1 MTHDGMDI
9 HMVAPLGVEGR
20 VRYLTCVITMGV
32 VWVRILPRQG
42 ILGRSTFFVVFS
54 FC

>member
-20 VRYLTCVITMGV
+20 ALE
-32 VWVRILPRQG
+32 ILSSSISNHSYHEVLMRCM
-42 ILGRSTFFVVFS
+42 F
-54 FC
+54 